1 MNSKL
6 LSFGIAIMT
15 ISIIST
21 GMLIYNNS
29 MDTVQDSMIEME
41 QREVE
46 AFNNNFISF
55 EGKQTGSSIKS
66 LLGTLIANA
75 NTYKDEPTKIP
86 AVIFDK
92 VNNDRDSSVLEA
104 DIPDMSNPQP
114 YITSLNQIR
123 NFVEPK
129 HQYWVAVTYQDNG
142 LIDAIYVFY
151 DADNPNIDDENM
163 YIQKH
168 SS

>member
-29 MDTVQDSMIEME
+29 MDTVQDSMVEME

-55 EGKQTGSSIKS
+55 EGKQTGSSI
-66 LLGTLIANA
+66 
-75 NTYKDEPTKIP
+75 
-86 AVIFDK
+86 
-92 VNNDRDSSVLEA
+92 RH
-104 DIPDMSNPQP
+104 
-114 YITSLNQIR
+114 LNC
-123 NFVEPK
+123 K
-129 HQYWVAVTYQDNG
+129 C
-142 LIDAIYVFY
+142 
-151 DADNPNIDDENM
+151 
-163 YIQKH
+163 
-168 SS
+168 

>member
-55 EGKQTGSSIKS
+55 EGKQTGSNIKS
-66 LLGTLIANA
+66 LLGVLVANA
-75 NTYKDEPTKIP
+75 NTYNDEPTKIS
-86 AVIFDK
+86 A
-92 VNNDRDSSVLEA
+92 SSCC
-104 DIPDMSNPQP
+104 
-114 YITSLNQIR
+114 
-123 NFVEPK
+123 
-129 HQYWVAVTYQDNG
+129 
-142 LIDAIYVFY
+142 
-151 DADNPNIDDENM
+151 
-163 YIQKH
+163 
-168 SS
+168 